1 MKRILLIAVLGCCL
15 SVHAQQKKDY
25 KNTEKEF
32 RAKKEAYMAKQAEL
46 TPEEIEMF
54 FPIYNELQERKK
66 EVNKKAWKE
75 AKKSKNPQTSE
86 KEYEDILNGFIE
98 ADKINN
104 ELDKQYMK
112 KFQKILSNKK
122 IYKVLKAEIKF
133 QRNMLKIVQQ
143 DNPQK

>member
-1 MKRILLIAVLGCCL
+1 MAYGQSRHESSLYQKLCSL
-15 SVHAQQKKDY
+15 S
-25 KNTEKEF
+25 
-32 RAKKEAYMAKQAEL
+32 
-46 TPEEIEMF
+46 
-54 FPIYNELQERKK
+54 
-66 EVNKKAWKE
+66 W
-75 AKKSKNPQTSE
+75 KKSKNPQISE